1 MVETG
6 FAEFADRAI
15 VASLGTRRAGCVAEF
30 PRSAIGAETSLRAKC
45 SRGTIFAI
53 IDLRTF
59 ACCDSF
65 ADLADVAV
73 GPVQIR
79 VLAGI
84 AAPAE

>member
-1 MVETG
+1 MVDLFNLLQPSST
-6 FAEFADRAI
+6 FSTF
-15 VASLGTRRAGCVAEF
+15 SNL
-30 PRSAIGAETSLRAKC
+30 PSSAIGAETSLRAKR